1 MGRLLHPQRSWHR
14 RPPIYSQCK
23 SYGSPVKTTLI
34 SHSQAPIRKPL
45 LNVRDILLI
54 VFKHFN
60 IVTLEKRYAT
70 STYSNP
76 SDTTRLFRRS
86 AKWCSGKSSEFVTS
100 SWSYLY
106 FQSSTARG
114 TRPHSP
120 AQHPRRTRAPLLE
133 RFSSLFLHS
142 RSNTDG
148 ATQLQRLSR
157 SIFSHHGP
165 HVVEVPTVQDRKVC
179 ISFLCLS
186 HRSGLIISVQALF
199 VARPAQNTQQQ
210 AQSHGQ
216 GSSTAPPAPGT
227 NAGTPGVRPANSRLV
242 RLLAHLV
249 LFLCCASPQHTGG
262 NAHPTQQQSH
272 GQAQTHV
279 TSPPT
284 LHQQGQTQAQAS
296 SSQTQ
301 PAAPSTSA
309 TPTILGAASVQ
320 PHPLPL
326 RTRFILF
333 LCCASLPHADGH

>member
-1 MGRLLHPQRSWHR
+1 MR
-14 RPPIYSQCK
+14 RPPI
-23 SYGSPVKTTLI
+23 
-34 SHSQAPIRKPL
+34 QA
-45 LNVRDILLI
+45 
-54 VFKHFN
+54 
-60 IVTLEKRYAT
+60 
-70 STYSNP
+70 
-76 SDTTRLFRRS
+76 RRIPQGFFDGVQNG
-86 AKWCSGKSSEFVTS
+86 A
-100 SWSYLY
+100 
-106 FQSSTARG
+106 QSSTARG

-120 AQHPRRTRAPLLE
+120 AQHLRRTRAPLLE

-165 HVVEVPTVQDRKVC
+165 RIVEVPTVQDRK
-179 ISFLCLS
+179 
-186 HRSGLIISVQALF
+186 ALF

-227 NAGTPGVRPANSRLV
+227 NAGTPGVRPASSRLV

-249 LFLCCASPQHTGG
+249 LFLCCASPRHT
-262 NAHPTQQQSH
+262 AISMAKQ
-272 GQAQTHV
+272 QTHV

-296 SSQTQ
+296 LSQTQ

-309 TPTILGAASVQ
+309 TPTILGAASMQ